1 MPVTKLVANLE
12 IRSRWF
18 ISGTRFG
25 EQAAIP
31 NARFGYTKAPYN
43 PRPRSK
49 AGDSNEGRSLI
60 LMHSKVMDRNK
71 TPRKMNMSAVAGCLL
86 RSNVLFGR

>member
-43 PRPRSK
+43 PLP
-49 AGDSNEGRSLI
+49 
-60 LMHSKVMDRNK
+60 
-71 TPRKMNMSAVAGCLL
+71 
-86 RSNVLFGR
+86 